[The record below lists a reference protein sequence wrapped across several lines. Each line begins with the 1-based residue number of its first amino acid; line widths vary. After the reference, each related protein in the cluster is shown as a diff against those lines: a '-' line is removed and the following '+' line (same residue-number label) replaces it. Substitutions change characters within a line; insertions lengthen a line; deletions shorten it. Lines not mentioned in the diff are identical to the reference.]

1 MGRPD
6 SLPSVSVPYHRLFR
20 VHPRYRWWR
29 PLIALAIMLGFW
41 LGTQI
46 VIALV
51 LLVVE
56 LSLGGVGAA
65 RSFTTRLAKD
75 PLDPSHPA
83 VLALTLVSLA
93 VLLPAMMVAVR
104 LARLGPIGQLSS
116 VAFRIRWG
124 WLARCLPALAVLAL
138 LTVGVQAVG
147 IPGVLPGY
155 FVFRHGGFVPDT
167 AEIGHATVSAT
178 TTVVAIVMVIVLVPF
193 QAAAEEYMFRG
204 FVQQTVGSWVRNPI
218 LAFFVS
224 TVCFGVAHVPNG
236 YDPIAILDVASF
248 GFVAAL
254 LTWRTGGLEA
264 GILAHALNNV
274 GIFVLQAPGWSK
286 INPNDGHESPVQL
299 GFTVFTLFVYALL
312 VELTARRTGLIRR
325 RPGREAPRLRSVAP
339 AWVGVGAD
347 PDGWDAIGPRVGAEP
362 LSTARPSDSVGV
374 GGVA

>member
-1 MGRPD
+1 M
-6 SLPSVSVPYHRLFR
+6 SVAYHRLFR

-29 PLIALAIMLGFW
+29 PLVALAIMLGFW
-41 LGTQI
+41 LATQI
-46 VIALV
+46 VIAVV
-51 LLVVE
+51 LLLIE
-56 LSLGGVGAA
+56 FSIGGADAA

-104 LARLGPIGQLSS
+104 LAGLGPIGQLSS
-116 VAFRIRWG
+116 VAFRIRWR
-124 WLARCLPALAVLAL
+124 WLARCLLPLAALAV

-147 IPGVLPGY
+147 IPGVMSGY
-155 FVFRHGGFVPDT
+155 FVVRHGAFVPNM
-167 AEIGHATVSAT
+167 AEIGHPTVSAT
-178 TTVVAIVMVIVLVPF
+178 TTIVAIVMVIVLVPL

-218 LAFFVS
+218 VAFVAS
-224 TVCFGVAHVPNG
+224 TVCFGAAHVPNG

-286 INPNDGHESPVQL
+286 INPNDGHESVLQL
-299 GFTVFTLFVYALL
+299 GITVVTLFVYAFL
-312 VELTARRTGLIRR
+312 VEISARRAGLIRR
-325 RPGREAPRLRSVAP
+325 RPGREAPRLRHRAPSWVA
-339 AWVGVGAD
+339 AGAD
-347 PDGWDAIGPRVGAEP
+347 PADWGQIQQNDAGGP
-362 LSTARPSDSVGV
+362 LSTGSMVEQSGV
-374 GGVA
+374 GGAL